1 MLDEVDAVAVLETV
15 DSYAIPVFKEYPVED
30 KILAAVGRVHHE
42 NGLSVPFSLIN
53 DPIVDCLVLG
63 RNIHDEPVD
72 VAGRAHGHLIAG
84 PEDLDLFVD
93 LYANAALN
101 DPETLGLM

>member
-1 MLDEVDAVAVLETV
+1 M
-15 DSYAIPVFKEYPVED
+15 
-30 KILAAVGRVHHE
+30 
-42 NGLSVPFSLIN
+42 
-53 DPIVDCLVLG
+53 LG

-72 VAGRAHGHLIAG
+72 VACRAHGNLIAG

-93 LYANAALN
+93 LYSNAALN